1 MMFGHGMIGYGV
13 VGCVAIGTL
22 GASAWGQA
30 SPVRSSIESFADIG
44 LTVVDESDE
53 SQVFDE
59 QLDTSD
65 DLGPVIA
72 SAMISSA
79 QGTYL
84 ASSQT
89 STSFVDADQG
99 EFNGVIQYE
108 GNRAP
113 GEIKAQSYQHTL
125 TSKFEYDF
133 TIPSDGIFHVSGL
146 LSNPGPSPVEFY
158 ALVRVYAENTAGG
171 GFTGAFFEQQI
182 LDIALDGEAINLSVP
197 LTSASGSYRVQI
209 QLLHSGNGTLERSL
223 LSGSL
228 SAMWEIESENAC
240 PADLN
245 GDGNLNFL
253 DVSEFLAAFGAM
265 DPVADFNEDTM
276 FNFLDVSAFLSAF
289 GAGCP

>member
-1 MMFGHGMIGYGV
+1 MRGAGFI
-13 VGCVAIGTL
+13 GCVAIGTL
-22 GASAWGQA
+22 GASALAQA
-30 SPVRSSIESFADIG
+30 SPVRSSIESFANIS

-65 DLGPVIA
+65 NLGPVVA
-72 SAMISSA
+72 NAMINSA

-89 STSFVDADQG
+89 SASFVDADQG
-99 EFNGVIQYE
+99 EFNGVVQYE
-108 GNRAP
+108 GHQGV
-113 GEIKAQSYQHTL
+113 GEIKAQRYQHTL
-125 TSKFEYDF
+125 FSKFEYDF
-133 TIPSDGIFHVSGL
+133 TIPSDGAFHVSGL
-146 LSNPGPSPVEFY
+146 LSNQGPSPVGFY
-158 ALVRVYAENTAGG
+158 ALVRVYAESTLGG

-182 LDIALDGEAINLSVP
+182 LDTGLDGEAINLSVP
-197 LTSASGSYRVQI
+197 LTNASGSYRVQI
-209 QLLHSGNGTLERSL
+209 QLLHSGLGSLDQSL

-265 DPVADFNEDTM
+265 DPVADFNGDTM